1 MLYGKLLFIS
11 PSRKISDLV
20 LFDGRHSLFYETE
33 WAIITYK
40 RYTFSSRKEKN
51 MRKIFLG
58 FIVYALAELAL
69 LIVIGQNIGVL
80 STLLLII
87 ATSVLG
93 VYVMKNKGMNSIQNV
108 KNTLARGEAPG
119 SALVDTLLTFSGGLL
134 LALPGFM
141 TDLIGLLLLLPF
153 SRKMFQPVVYYWM
166 RKKMKKGQF
175 IIVQR

>member
-1 MLYGKLLFIS
+1 MYY
-11 PSRKISDLV
+11 R
-20 LFDGRHSLFYETE
+20 
-33 WAIITYK
+33 
-40 RYTFSSRKEKN
+40 FS
-51 MRKIFLG
+51 
-58 FIVYALAELAL
+58 ELAL

-87 ATSVLG
+87 ATSVIG
-93 VYVMKNKGMNSIQNV
+93 IYVMKNKGMNSVQNV

-119 SALVDTLLTFSGGLL
+119 SALVDALLTFSGGSL
-134 LALPGFM
+134 LALPGFL
-141 TDLIGLLLLLPF
+141 TDLVGLLLLMPF

>member
-1 MLYGKLLFIS
+1 
-11 PSRKISDLV
+11 
-20 LFDGRHSLFYETE
+20 
-33 WAIITYK
+33 
-40 RYTFSSRKEKN
+40 

-58 FIVYALAELAL
+58 FIVYTLAELTL

-87 ATSVLG
+87 ATSVMG
-93 VYVMKNKGMNSIQNV
+93 IYVMKNKGMNSVQNV

-119 SALVDTLLTFSGGLL
+119 AALVDTFLIFSGGLL
-134 LALPGFM
+134 LALPGFL
-141 TDLIGLLLLLPF
+141 TDVLGLFLLMPF
-153 SRKMFQPVVYYWM
+153 SRKMFQPIVYYWM